1 MKTLFR
7 DLQCGRKYNDRTDT
21 FLMYCDIYSLN
32 ISNTPHVALT
42 YRSNGSK
49 GLEVILPFIF
59 FFINPSYLKIN

>member
-32 ISNTPHVALT
+32 ISNNPHVALAYT
-42 YRSNGSK
+42 SNGPK
-49 GLEVILPFIF
+49 GLEVILPFIYF
-59 FFINPSYLKIN
+59 LLIPHI